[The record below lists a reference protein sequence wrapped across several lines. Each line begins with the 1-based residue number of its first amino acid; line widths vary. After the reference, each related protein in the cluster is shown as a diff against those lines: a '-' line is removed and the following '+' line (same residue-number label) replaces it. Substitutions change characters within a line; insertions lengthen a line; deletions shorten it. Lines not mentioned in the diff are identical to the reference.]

1 MQNRT
6 YCILGL
12 LFVMIFTALGVM
24 AQDNYNYQTPIGES
38 LYYEEVNDANGK
50 VLSMDNIKAIS
61 SDNDGLAIIFSI
73 KLDLTKVVEP
83 IKLISF
89 TASNVEN
96 SYLDVFYHDE
106 TLIFRKK
113 FSPGSQYY
121 YDYKLYDP
129 LFVADAGV
137 TKWEIKLLF
146 TGFFMWIES
155 RYTNKLLNN
164 KWHAPLFFG
173 INLPEND
180 FMSSFLNRSSTAKL
194 IFGDRDSMAIFTM
207 PDEIE
212 VREFNYGKLK
222 DELQNNFCNQ
232 MEM

>member
-1 MQNRT
+1 MQNKI
-6 YCILGL
+6 YFM
-12 LFVMIFTALGVM
+12 LFFLPLMTFSYVSMM
-24 AQDNYNYQTPIGES
+24 AQDNYNYQTPLGES

-50 VLSMDNIKAIS
+50 VLSMDNIKVMSPDI
-61 SDNDGLAIIFSI
+61 DGLAVIFSI
-73 KLDLTKVVEP
+73 KLDLTEVINP

-89 TASNVEN
+89 TESDIEN

-113 FSPGSQYY
+113 FTSGSQYY

-137 TKWEIKLLF
+137 TKWELKLLF

-173 INLPEND
+173 INLPLND
-180 FMSSFLNRSSTAKL
+180 FMSKFINRSSTAKL
-194 IFGDRDSMAIFTM
+194 IFGDRDCTTLFTM

-212 VREFNYGKLK
+212 IREFNYGKLK
-222 DELQNNFCNQ
+222 DELQNNFCN
-232 MEM
+232 